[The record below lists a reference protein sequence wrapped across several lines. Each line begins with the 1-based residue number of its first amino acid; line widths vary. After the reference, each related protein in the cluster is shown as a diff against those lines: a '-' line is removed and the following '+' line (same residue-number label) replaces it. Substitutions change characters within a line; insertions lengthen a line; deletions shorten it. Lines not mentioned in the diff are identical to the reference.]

1 MHLPLDLD
9 SDFEKELQRI
19 KKKYSFEYTKI
30 TGFKPAAMSF
40 INYINE
46 FTKASNVND
55 ISVDGTSNSGKND
68 IVALLTDINK
78 PILKLIAFNKIFK
91 GIKKEFG
98 LEEAKKW
105 IKDEITGKSYLH
117 DAHMASLIPY
127 CYAYDL
133 TRLAKE
139 GLFFIKLPQSGND
152 LFDSETQTADIEP
165 TASEP
170 YNAEPARHLDVF
182 INLVKE
188 FVSWTCN
195 RQSGAVGLAN
205 IIPYI
210 YYFWLKD
217 IETGYNGCHFD
228 ESGLTGVEDK
238 DNIDD
243 NNPNIKY
250 LKQQI
255 QALIYALNQPFLR
268 SGQQCAFTNVNIYD
282 RGYAHALFD
291 GIEFPDGKFA
301 YEHIENII
309 NVQRVFLQVVAN
321 IRKKNMFTFPVLSVS
336 LLTEDIPVTDTMEE
350 QFENKEYAKLAKEYC
365 KTHNLETF
373 TKFKDEEFAKWAS
386 DHNQQYMDSNFF
398 ISDSITSLS
407 NCCRLQSDIT
417 DLGYFNSI
425 GGSSL
430 SVGSIK
436 VNTINLANI
445 AYETITETKIDSIS
459 ENIVKDYTDK
469 LEEVYLNKL
478 STQAITNMQCL
489 HVIRNILKENIKKGL
504 LPNIN
509 DGLIELKQMYNTLG
523 VIGVYEVLKSFQNS
537 IDDVEAKISELALV
551 DDTDFGDVNYIKTDD
566 FGNVSYTERADKFV
580 CKIFDKIRES
590 ISWFSSHYTTVD
602 YKINI
607 EQIPGETAAS
617 KLMQKDELSYPELV
631 VKDLPLYGNQFIP
644 LGIKATLED
653 RVKIAAKYDKYL
665 NGGSICHINVD
676 GQMTKEV
683 AWDKLIW
690 LAQQKLTYSA
700 FTTKINVCKHNHAF
714 FGNRCPECG
723 GNIYTTYARI
733 VGFYTPVSTYSTPR
747 KQEYKMRLWDNM

>member
-55 ISVDGTSNSGKND
+55 VSVDGTANSGKND

-98 LEEAKKW
+98 LDAAKKW
-105 IKDEITGKSYLH
+105 IEDEITGKSYLH

-139 GLFFIKLPQSGND
+139 GLFFIRLPQSGTD
-152 LFDSETQTADIEP
+152 LFDSETQTADIDAVV
-165 TASEP
+165 TEP

-217 IETGYNGCHFD
+217 IENNYNGCGFD
-228 ESGLTGVEDK
+228 ASGLTGIEDK

-243 NNPNIKY
+243 SNNVNIRY

-282 RGYAHALFD
+282 REYAHALFD
-291 GIEFPDGKFA
+291 GIEFPDGKLA

-309 NVQRVFLQVVAN
+309 NVQRIFLQVVSD
-321 IRKKNMFTFPVLSVS
+321 IRKRNMFTFPVLSIS
-336 LLTEDIPVTDTMEE
+336 LLTEDIPVEGMEDK
-350 QFENKEYAKLAKEYC
+350 FSDKDYANLAKEYC
-365 KTHNLETF
+365 ESHKLKTF

-445 AYETITETKIDSIS
+445 AYETVSELKSDTITKNFIEDYFNDLEKLYIS
-459 ENIVKDYTDK
+459 K
-469 LEEVYLNKL
+469 LKV
-478 STQAITNMQCL
+478 QAKTNMQCL
-489 HVIRNILKENIKKGL
+489 HAIRNILKENVKKGL

-509 DGLIELKQMYNTLG
+509 EGLIEFKQMYNTLG
-523 VIGVYEVLKSFQNS
+523 VIGVYEVLKTFQNTINNITDTLGKVVS
-537 IDDVEAKISELALV
+537 NIDCNVSYI
-551 DDTDFGDVNYIKTDD
+551 DTDS

-580 CKIFDKIRES
+580 CAIFDAIREA
-590 ISWFSSHYTTVD
+590 ISDFSTEYNID

-617 KLMQKDELSYPELV
+617 KLMQKDELSYPDLV
-631 VKDLPLYGNQFIP
+631 IKDLPLYGNQFIP
-644 LGIKATLED
+644 LGIKATLEN
-653 RVKIAAKYDKYL
+653 RVKTAAKYDKYL

-676 GQMTKEV
+676 GQMTKKV

-700 FTTKINVCKHNHAF
+700 FTTRINVCKHNHAF
-714 FGNRCPECG
+714 FGSKCPECG
-723 GNIYTTYARI
+723 GNVYTTYARI
-733 VGFYTPVSTYSTPR
+733 VGFYVAEANYSTPR
-747 KQEYKMRLWDNM
+747 KQEFEKRLWETID